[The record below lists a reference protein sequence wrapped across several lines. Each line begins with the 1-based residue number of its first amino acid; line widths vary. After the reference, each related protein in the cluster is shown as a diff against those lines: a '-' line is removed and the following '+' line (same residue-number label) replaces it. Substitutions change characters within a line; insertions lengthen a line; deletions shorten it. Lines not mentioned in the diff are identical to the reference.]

1 MGGGEDED
9 KELLAKVG
17 GGAPKVLQ
25 DGTYATETALTSGAA
40 AKLEAVKA
48 AAKPAMRGVY
58 SRTALVGTTTDFWFV
73 ALILNGDFYTASVL
87 ASTLTKLVLRFN
99 QITSDQK
106 ASHALRAEVRS
117 VSFTPKDSLTLGMS
131 NNRQCSL

>member
-1 MGGGEDED
+1 MGVRQRLLDAAGGGEAEE
-9 KELLAKVG
+9 KELLAKVS

-48 AAKPAMRGVY
+48 AAKPAMRGAC
-58 SRTALVGTTTDFWFV
+58 SRTSLVRTTVDFRFV

-99 QITSDQK
+99 QATSDEK
-106 ASHALRAEVRS
+106 AAHALRAEVCS
-117 VSFTPKDSLTLGMS
+117 VSF
-131 NNRQCSL
+131 